1 MVSYIVFYFLFFF
14 YNYII
19 QAQAEAFR
27 YDIFKK
33 KKKEKEGKLREVY
46 NYINDHKV
54 LSQSVN
60 FIDKHNRRYR
70 YESQQRIN
78 QQKNF
83 EAQKDQFM
91 NLKRKKLSGLLNSE
105 ELQYRNEII
114 NGQETSEDVKR
125 RMEKELKELRKDR
138 MSQEDNDIQKL
149 NERRFFESADE
160 LRKNKSQ
167 AFAFECYLEQE
178 NQMLEKMKRREKEKK
193 EEMFYV
199 KLNEFDNMKKI
210 ENEKKDELKQKIKLK
225 NIYDYQQWQ
234 RDQRNKELQHNL
246 EINEREKERLKE
258 QWRRDKEAD
267 EQNERNRKEMNIQVY
282 KDIEFFNKKEEED
295 RKQKLNFEKIKD
307 KELINSIVA
316 KEQALDLIDKQEKER
331 KIKEFHE
338 NKKYLEYVI
347 NQKKE
352 AELWMDKLA
361 QEEADREYQKEM
373 EDWKKQEEKRIQLL
387 KDVYKGRE
395 DALKYKKQQLENEK
409 NIIKQE
415 RKDLDQKVN
424 EYYNYLE
431 QIKINEQEK
440 RKNHQNQLR
449 YQMQEKERLRKREM
463 QDILYEERAAQ
474 LWEQDYQN
482 KINEQRA
489 LHLKRLQ
496 SIREK
501 NALENDV

>member
-1 MVSYIVFYFLFFF
+1 M
-14 YNYII
+14 
-19 QAQAEAFR
+19 
-27 YDIFKK
+27 
-33 KKKEKEGKLREVY
+33 
-46 NYINDHKV
+46 
-54 LSQSVN
+54 
-60 FIDKHNRRYR
+60 DKHNRRY
-70 YESQQRIN
+70 ETQKQLN

-83 EAQKDQFM
+83 EAQQEQFM
-91 NLKRKKLSGLLNSE
+91 NLKRKKLSNLLNSE
-105 ELQYRNEII
+105 ELAYRNEII

-125 RMEKELKELRKDR
+125 RMEKELMELRKDR

-160 LRKNKSQ
+160 LRKNDSQ

-210 ENEKKDELKQKIKLK
+210 ENEKKDEAKQKEKMK

-258 QWRRDKEAD
+258 QWRRDKEAED
-267 EQNERNRKEMNIQVY
+267 QNERNRREMNIQVY
-282 KDIEFFNKKEEED
+282 KDIEFFNKKEDED
-295 RKQKLNFEKIKD
+295 RKQKLNFEKMKD
-307 KELINSIVA
+307 KELIDSIVA
-316 KEQALDLIDKQEKER
+316 KEKALDLIDKQEKER
-331 KIKEFHE
+331 KVKEFYE

-352 AELWMDKLA
+352 AELWMDKIA
-361 QEEADREYQKEM
+361 QEEADKDYKKQM
-373 EDWKKQEEKRIQLL
+373 EDWKKQEDKRIQLL

-395 DALKYKKQQLENEK
+395 DAIKYKKQQLENEK

-424 EYYNYLE
+424 DYYNYLE
-431 QIKINEQEK
+431 EIKKNEAEK
-440 RKNHQNQLR
+440 RKNHQQQLR
-449 YQMQEKERLRKREM
+449 YQIQEKEQLRKREM
-463 QDILYEERAAQ
+463 QDVLYEERAAQ

-496 SIREK
+496 AIREK
-501 NALENDV
+501 NALNDESNI

>member
-1 MVSYIVFYFLFFF
+1 M
-14 YNYII
+14 
-19 QAQAEAFR
+19 
-27 YDIFKK
+27 
-33 KKKEKEGKLREVY
+33 
-46 NYINDHKV
+46 
-54 LSQSVN
+54 
-60 FIDKHNRRYR
+60 DKHNRRY
-70 YESQQRIN
+70 ESQKQLN

-83 EAQKDQFM
+83 EAQQEQFM
-91 NLKRKKLSGLLNSE
+91 NLKRKKLSNLLNSE
-105 ELQYRNEII
+105 ELAYRNEII

-125 RMEKELKELRKDR
+125 RMEKELMELRKDR

-160 LRKNKSQ
+160 LRKNDSQ

-210 ENEKKDELKQKIKLK
+210 ENEKKDEAKQKEKIK

-234 RDQRNKELQHNL
+234 RDQRNQELKHNL

-258 QWRRDKEAD
+258 QWRRDKEAED
-267 EQNERNRKEMNIQVY
+267 QNERNRREMNIQVY

-295 RKQKLNFEKIKD
+295 RRQKLNFEKMKD
-307 KELINSIVA
+307 KELIDSIVA
-316 KEQALDLIDKQEKER
+316 KEKALDLIDKQEKER
-331 KIKEFHE
+331 KVKEFYE

-352 AELWMDKLA
+352 AELWMDKIA
-361 QEEADREYQKEM
+361 QEESDKDYQKQM
-373 EDWKKQEEKRIQLL
+373 EDWKKQEAKRIQLL
-387 KDVYKGRE
+387 RDVYKGRE
-395 DALKYKKQQLENEK
+395 DAIKYKKQQLENEK

-431 QIKINEQEK
+431 EIKKNEAEK
-440 RKNHQNQLR
+440 RKTHQQQLR
-449 YQMQEKERLRKREM
+449 YQIQEKERLRKREM

-496 SIREK
+496 AIREK
-501 NALENDV
+501 NAFNDESNI

>member
-1 MVSYIVFYFLFFF
+1 M
-14 YNYII
+14 
-19 QAQAEAFR
+19 
-27 YDIFKK
+27 
-33 KKKEKEGKLREVY
+33 
-46 NYINDHKV
+46 
-54 LSQSVN
+54 
-60 FIDKHNRRYR
+60 DKHNRRY
-70 YESQQRIN
+70 ETQKQLN
-78 QQKNF
+78 QQKNY
-83 EAQKDQFM
+83 EAQQEQFM
-91 NLKRKKLSGLLNSE
+91 NLKRKKLSNLLNSE

-114 NGQETSEDVKR
+114 NGQETSDDVKR
-125 RMEKELKELRKDR
+125 RMEKELMELRKDR

-160 LRKNKSQ
+160 LRKNDSQ

-210 ENEKKDELKQKIKLK
+210 ENEKKDEAKQKEKMK

-258 QWRRDKEAD
+258 QWRRDKEAED
-267 EQNERNRKEMNIQVY
+267 QNERNRREMNIQVY
-282 KDIEFFNKKEEED
+282 KDIEFFNKKEDED
-295 RKQKLNFEKIKD
+295 RKQKLNFEKMKD
-307 KELINSIVA
+307 KELIDSIVA
-316 KEQALDLIDKQEKER
+316 KEKALDLIDKQEKER
-331 KIKEFHE
+331 KVKEFYE

-352 AELWMDKLA
+352 AELWMDKIA
-361 QEEADREYQKEM
+361 QEEADKDYKKQM
-373 EDWKKQEEKRIQLL
+373 EDWKKQEDKRIQLL

-395 DALKYKKQQLENEK
+395 DAIKYKKQQLENEK

-424 EYYNYLE
+424 DYYNYLE
-431 QIKINEQEK
+431 EIKKNEAEK
-440 RKNHQNQLR
+440 RKTHQNQLR
-449 YQMQEKERLRKREM
+449 YQIQEKERLRKREM

-496 SIREK
+496 AIREK
-501 NALENDV
+501 NAFNDESNI

>member
-1 MVSYIVFYFLFFF
+1 M
-14 YNYII
+14 
-19 QAQAEAFR
+19 
-27 YDIFKK
+27 
-33 KKKEKEGKLREVY
+33 
-46 NYINDHKV
+46 
-54 LSQSVN
+54 
-60 FIDKHNRRYR
+60 DKHNRRY
-70 YESQQRIN
+70 ESQKQLN

-83 EAQKDQFM
+83 EAQQEQFM
-91 NLKRKKLSGLLNSE
+91 NLKRKKLSNLLNSE
-105 ELQYRNEII
+105 ELAYRNEII

-125 RMEKELKELRKDR
+125 RMEKELMELRKDR

-160 LRKNKSQ
+160 LRKNDSQ

-210 ENEKKDELKQKIKLK
+210 ENEKKDEAKQKEKIK

-234 RDQRNKELQHNL
+234 RDQRNQELKHNL

-258 QWRRDKEAD
+258 QWRRDKEAED
-267 EQNERNRKEMNIQVY
+267 QNERNRREMNIQVY

-295 RKQKLNFEKIKD
+295 RRQKLNFEKMKD
-307 KELINSIVA
+307 KELIDSIVA
-316 KEQALDLIDKQEKER
+316 KEKALDLIDKQEKER
-331 KIKEFHE
+331 KVKEFYE

-352 AELWMDKLA
+352 AELWMDKIA
-361 QEEADREYQKEM
+361 QEESDKDYQKQM
-373 EDWKKQEEKRIQLL
+373 EDWKKQEAKRIQLL
-387 KDVYKGRE
+387 RDVYKGRE
-395 DALKYKKQQLENEK
+395 DAIKYKKQQLENEK

-431 QIKINEQEK
+431 EIKKNEAEK
-440 RKNHQNQLR
+440 RKTHQNQLR
-449 YQMQEKERLRKREM
+449 YQIQEKERLRKREM

-496 SIREK
+496 AIREK
-501 NALENDV
+501 NAFNDENNI